1 MKEVG
6 QALRIV
12 TDSVADLP
20 PDLVRELSIEV
31 VPIYFAFEDWAGP
44 DDGRFDKT
52 RIYQAM
58 RNSSAAPTTAAPAPG
73 EFLAAYQ
80 RLVEQGARDIIGLFL
95 ASPLSSI
102 ATNARLAA
110 QQVQGA
116 RVHVL
121 ESGQVSLGIGF
132 QVLTAARAAAQG
144 AGVEEVKRLVDE
156 VARRTYVAGFLES
169 IMFLRRGGRVGW
181 ALAWVGDFFQI
192 KPLVYYHQGEATL
205 LGKVRTYRRA
215 LTALVEWVRSLA
227 PLEHL
232 AFLHTDVAPEILEE
246 LEQALGNLVPA
257 GQKPWVIEVSP
268 VFGAHVGPGAVG
280 VALVRAPSHLAR

>member
-1 MKEVG
+1 MG
-6 QALRIV
+6 QTLRLV
-12 TDSVADLP
+12 TDSIADLP
-20 PDLVRELSIEV
+20 PELVRELSIEV
-31 VPIYFAFEDWAGP
+31 VPIYFSFEDWAGP
-44 DDGRFDKT
+44 DDGRFDRT

-58 RNSSAAPTTAAPAPG
+58 RNSSAVPTTAAPAPG

-80 RLVEQGARDIIGLFL
+80 RLVAQGAQDIIGLFL

-102 ATNARLAA
+102 ATNAFLAA

-116 RVHVL
+116 QVHVL

-132 QVLTAARAAAQG
+132 QVLAAARAAAQG
-144 AGVEEVKRLVDE
+144 ASVEEVKRLVAD

-169 IMFLRRGGRVGW
+169 IMFLQRGGRVGW
-181 ALAWVGDFFQI
+181 ALAWVGDFLQI
-192 KPLVYYHQGEATL
+192 KPLVSYHQGEATL

-215 LTALVEWVRSLA
+215 LTALVEWVRDQA

-232 AFLHTDVAPEILEE
+232 AFLHTDVAPEILQE
-246 LEQALGNLVPA
+246 LEQGLSDLVPA
-257 GQKPWVIEVSP
+257 GQKPWVVEVSP

-280 VALVRAPSHLAR
+280 VALVRASGR

>member
-1 MKEVG
+1 MG

-12 TDSVADLP
+12 TDSMADLP
-20 PDLVRELSIEV
+20 PDLVRELAIEV
-31 VPIYFAFEDWAGP
+31 VPIYFSFESWNGP
-44 DDGRFDKT
+44 DDGRFNKT
-52 RIYQAM
+52 VIYQAM
-58 RNSSAAPTTAAPAPG
+58 RTSTAAPTTAAPAPG

-80 RLVEQGARDIIGLFL
+80 RLVDEGAQDIIGLFL

-102 ATNARLAA
+102 ARNAHLAA
-110 QQVQGA
+110 QQVRGA

-132 QVLTAARAAAQG
+132 QVLAAARAAAQG
-144 AGVEEVKRLVDE
+144 AGVDEVRRLVEDT
-156 VARRTYVAGFLES
+156 ARRTYVAGFLES

-181 ALAWVGDFFQI
+181 ALAWVGDMLQI
-192 KPLVYYHQGEATL
+192 KPLVMYHQAEATL

-215 LTALVEWVRSLA
+215 LSALVEWVRTLG

-246 LEQALGNLVPA
+246 LQSALGDLVVN
-257 GQKPWVIEVSP
+257 GEVPWVIEVSP

-280 VALVRAPSHLAR
+280 VALVRS